1 MRRGI
6 RQHSLSEAAV
16 NGLKSL
22 SPALVKGSSPSVSS
36 SGLKVWGDSHPGPR
50 ACKSNPLLQSG
61 IPWLEQQ
68 NIREGFRIMSSHTHP
83 ATGIFL
89 QKTWGGPGLNFV
101 SQAHVRLFETGAPPT
116 VGCPP
121 PALLP

>member
-1 MRRGI
+1 
-6 RQHSLSEAAV
+6 
-16 NGLKSL
+16 
-22 SPALVKGSSPSVSS
+22 
-36 SGLKVWGDSHPGPR
+36 
-50 ACKSNPLLQSG
+50 
-61 IPWLEQQ
+61 
-68 NIREGFRIMSSHTHP
+68 MSSHTHP

-121 PALLP
+121 PPGSAALSTADFHTQTQHPALWDLDVCHFSMLYFLLIFKLDSLLQSLSCFSDVDGRHVTDK